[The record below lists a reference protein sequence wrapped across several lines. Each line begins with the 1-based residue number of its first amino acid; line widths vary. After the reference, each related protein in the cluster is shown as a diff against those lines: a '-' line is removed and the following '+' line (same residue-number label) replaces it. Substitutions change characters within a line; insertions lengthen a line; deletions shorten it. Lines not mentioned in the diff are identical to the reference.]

1 MHLYHFLQDATLV
14 MVVLLGMVR
23 RKVHAQQLTKYA
35 RMMALVQVRAITAI
49 DSKIV
54 YNIITI
60 ILYCRLDFINMECI
74 SIISCRMQQW

>member
-1 MHLYHFLQDATLV
+1 

-60 ILYCRLDFINMECI
+60 IKVHFILKSCD
-74 SIISCRMQQW
+74 IIVILTLKIWY